1 MGLST
6 ENSGVFMAKMEMTI
20 AVPCHFGLEA
30 VLKREISDLGYDI
43 LSTED
48 GRVSFHGD
56 LQAAAEANVHLR
68 TAERVLLECARFP
81 AATFD
86 ELFEAVKAVPWEQY
100 IPKNGKFWVKKV
112 SSVRSALFSPSDIQ
126 SIVKKAMVER
136 LRSVYG
142 ISWFTEDG
150 PSYPFSV
157 AIRKDIVSVCLDTSG
172 ESLHKRGY
180 RKEQVMAPI
189 SETLAAALI
198 LLTPWRRGR
207 ILADP
212 CCGSGTIPIE
222 AAMIASHIA
231 PGMRRHFQMEE
242 WENLH
247 AAEYVRAAQEE
258 AFDAVLPDADSDLQG
273 FDIDPYAI
281 RCARENAKMAGVEGQ
296 IHFQTRA
303 LADFSHPKKYGFLIS
318 NPPYGERLQNEKE
331 LPDLYRTFGEV
342 YRRLDDWSMY
352 LISSYEDTEKYI
364 GLKAPKNRKIY
375 NGMLK
380 TFYYQYPGPKPPR
393 RRNEGAAP
401 AERKEN
407 A

>member
-1 MGLST
+1 
-6 ENSGVFMAKMEMTI
+6 MAKMEMTI

-56 LQAAAEANVHLR
+56 LRAAAEANVHLR
-68 TAERVLLECARFP
+68 TAERVLLECARFR
-81 AATFD
+81 AVTFD
-86 ELFEAVKAVPWEQY
+86 ELFEAVKAVPWEQF
-100 IPKNGKFWVKKV
+100 IPKNGKFWVRKV

-126 SIVKKAMVER
+126 SIVKKAMVDR
-136 LRSVYG
+136 LSSVYG
-142 ISWFTEDG
+142 VSWFAEDG
-150 PSYPFSV
+150 PSYPFRV
-157 AIRKDIVSVCLDTSG
+157 AIRKDMVSVCLDTSG

-222 AAMIASHIA
+222 AAMIARGIA
-231 PGMRRHFQMEE
+231 PGMNRHFQMEE
-242 WENLH
+242 WTNLN
-247 AAEYVRAAQEE
+247 AAKYVLEAQEE
-258 AFDAVLPDADSDLQG
+258 AKESVLPDTDSDLQG
-273 FDIDPYAI
+273 FDIDPFAI
-281 RCARENAKMAGVEGQ
+281 RCARENAKNAGVEGQ
-296 IHFQTRA
+296 IHFQARA
-303 LADFSHPKKYGFLIS
+303 LKEFSHPKKYGFLIS

-342 YRRLDDWSMY
+342 YARLDDWSMY

-364 GLKAPKNRKIY
+364 GRKADKNRKIY
-375 NGMLK
+375 NGMLQ
-380 TFYYQYPGPKPPR
+380 TRYFQYLGPKPPKR
-393 RRNEGAAP
+393 SREGAGS
-401 AERKEN
+401 AEKEKR
-407 A
+407 

>member
-1 MGLST
+1 
-6 ENSGVFMAKMEMTI
+6 MAKMEMTI

-56 LQAAAEANVHLR
+56 LRAAAEANVHLR
-68 TAERVLLECARFP
+68 TAERVLLECARFR
-81 AATFD
+81 AVTFD
-86 ELFEAVKAVPWEQY
+86 ELFEAVKAVPWEQF
-100 IPKNGKFWVKKV
+100 IPKNGKFWVRKV

-126 SIVKKAMVER
+126 SIVKKAMVDR
-136 LRSVYG
+136 LSSVYG
-142 ISWFTEDG
+142 ISWFAEDG
-150 PSYPFSV
+150 PSYPFRV
-157 AIRKDIVSVCLDTSG
+157 AIRKDMVSVCLDTSG

-222 AAMIASHIA
+222 AAMIARGIA
-231 PGMRRHFQMEE
+231 PGMNRHFQMEE
-242 WENLH
+242 WKNLD
-247 AAEYVRAAQEE
+247 AAKYVLEAQEE
-258 AFDAVLPDADSDLQG
+258 AKEAVLPETESDLQG

-281 RCARENAKMAGVEGQ
+281 RCARENAKNAGVEGQ
-296 IHFQTRA
+296 IHFQARA
-303 LADFSHPKKYGFLIS
+303 LKDFSHPKKYGFLIS

-331 LPDLYRTFGEV
+331 LPELYRTFGEV
-342 YRRLDDWSMY
+342 YARLDDWSMY

-364 GLKAPKNRKIY
+364 GKKADKNRKIY
-375 NGMLK
+375 NGMLQ
-380 TFYYQYPGPKPPR
+380 TRYFQYLGPKPPK
-393 RRNEGAAP
+393 RNREAAGSP
-401 AERKEN
+401 EKEN
-407 A
+407 R